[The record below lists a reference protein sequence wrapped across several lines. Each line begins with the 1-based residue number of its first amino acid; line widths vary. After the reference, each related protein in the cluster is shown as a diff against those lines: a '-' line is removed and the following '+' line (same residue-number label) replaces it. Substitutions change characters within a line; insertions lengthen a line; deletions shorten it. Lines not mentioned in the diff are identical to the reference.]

1 MAEYTTQMDAA
12 RQGLITEQMRLAA
25 EHEGIAPEELPANKG
40 HKGLKPYAVGRRL
53 KTKINVNLGTSR
65 DCLDLDVE
73 LAKVQS
79 AVQMGA
85 EAIMDLSTFGD
96 TRSFRR
102 RLAAECP
109 AMLES
114 LYPLCRWVSRAGM
127 ADGVPYARGGRRGF
141 YDYSLRDEPANGGAF
156 SAQPAT
162 VEYRFPRRQ
171 PDVCL
176 DESNWAGEPIF

>member
-25 EHEGIAPEELPANKG
+25 EHEGVAPEELRAQLAEGRAALPANKG
-40 HKGLKPYAVGRRL
+40 HKCLKPYAVGRRL

-65 DCLDLDVE
+65 DCLDLEVE

-102 RLAAECP
+102 RNARRCWAPCQFTT
-109 AMLES
+109 
-114 LYPLCRWVSRAGM
+114 RWFTITSRW
-127 ADGVPYARGGRRGF
+127 RR
-141 YDYSLRDEPANGGAF
+141 L
-156 SAQPAT
+156 
-162 VEYRFPRRQ
+162 PRRNGWRCS
-171 PDVCL
+171 VCTRRTAWIL
-176 DESNWAGEPIF
+176 